1 MSLRWFAVMVALCAA
16 VPAPAHWDLGFEPWL
31 ERSAPEPIPDD
42 LQPAAAARNTPDAP
56 GAVRYSDAVRVLGFH
71 DIFIEPTLSPSSD
84 VLPDNFRDMM
94 QFLQRAGYNVVKV
107 RDVTNFLHFGTPPLP
122 DNAIAITFDDD
133 YRGQY
138 WEAFPILQNLN
149 FPATFYVHSGYV
161 GAMTSKDHSTWA
173 ELQTMEATGLYDT
186 QSHTV
191 NHVNLASQT
200 PTNLNNELVNSRNTI
215 QTQLSKTVSEICY
228 PYGGYNAS
236 VITASTAAGYTYGFT
251 TNGGLN
257 SAGQPL
263 FEIKRDLLGVGDT
276 LQTFKNM
283 LGYVGTDPGGPVI
296 VDNGGAGYTG
306 SGFTTTGNTSSDR
319 GQYGTDWGQAAAVTG
334 TATATAQWST
344 TVPAAGSYDIFAWW
358 PGASGILGENTGAH
372 YSVVNGA
379 LSDTRTINQTVALKG
394 RWNKI
399 GTWTLSTGSPVVVTL
414 TNSVTGG
421 TQVYADA
428 LKIQP
433 ASSSVTDWESF

>member
-1 MSLRWFAVMVALCAA
+1 MSMRWFVVLVALCATTP
-16 VPAPAHWDLGFEPWL
+16 VSAHWDLGFEPWL
-31 ERSAPEPIPDD
+31 QRTAPEPIPD
-42 LQPAAAARNTPDAP
+42 AAKPRTAARDGVDAR
-56 GAVRYSDAVRVLGFH
+56 GTERYSNSVRVLGFH
-71 DIFIEPTLSPSSD
+71 DIFIEPSVSPTSD

-94 QFLQRAGYNVVKV
+94 QFLKRAGYNVVKV

-138 WEAFPILQNLN
+138 WEAFPILQGLS

-161 GAMTSKDHSTWA
+161 GVMTSKDHSTWA

-191 NHVNLASQT
+191 NHVDLSAQT
-200 PTNLNNELVNSRNTI
+200 PTKLNSELVDSRNTI
-215 QTQLSKTVSEICY
+215 QTRLSKTVSEICY
-228 PYGGYNAS
+228 PYGGYNAT

-263 FEIKRDLLGVGDT
+263 FEIKRNLLGVGDT

-296 VDNGGAGYTG
+296 VDNGSTGYTA
-306 SGFTTTGNTSSDR
+306 SGFAPTGSTATDR
-319 GQYGTDWGQAAAVTG
+319 GQYGQNWGQNAAVTG
-334 TATATAQWST
+334 TATATAQWSV

-358 PGASGILGENTGAH
+358 PGASGTLGENTGAR

-379 LSDTRTINQTVALKG
+379 LSDTRTVNQTASLKG

-399 GTWTLSTGSPVVVTL
+399 GTWTLTTSNPVVVTL
-414 TNSVTGG
+414 TNSVTAG

-428 LKIQP
+428 IKIQP
-433 ASSSVTDWESF
+433 ASSSVADWERF